1 MPKHPYRFRGAIQPS
16 ASVKRP
22 VRAELTGETNGATAK
37 LYLYDVIDSWGGD
50 WGISAKEFTGALAE
64 LGDVSQ
70 INLHVNSP
78 GGECYEGI
86 AILNA
91 LRRHPANVTA
101 VVDGIAAS
109 AASFITCGVDEVVM
123 ARNSEMMIHDAW
135 GIALGPAADMRA
147 MAEQLDKISNNIASV
162 YAAKSGATVEACREF
177 MLAETWYSDTEAV
190 AAGLAD
196 RIEGAE
202 DEALDPAKIEDAF
215 DLSIFK
221 NAGRTAAPAPTLN
234 TSPCE
239 HIWPGTPCDWNV
251 CHSPDQPEPE
261 GEVHDLAA
269 ERARRQRQNQNRVSL
284 LARRAGAVSR

>member
-22 VRAELTGETNGATAK
+22 VRAELTGETDGTTAK

-50 WGISAKEFTGALAE
+50 WGISAKEFNTALNE

-109 AASFITCGVDEVVM
+109 AASFIACGADEVVM

-135 GIALGPAADMRA
+135 GIALGPAADMRS
-147 MAEQLDKISNNIASV
+147 MADQLDKISNNIASV
-162 YAAKSGATVEACREF
+162 YAAKSAGSVETWREF
-177 MLAETWYSDTEAV
+177 MLAETWYSDAEAV

-202 DEALDPAKIEDAF
+202 DDALDPGEIENAF
-215 DLSIFK
+215 DLTVFK
-221 NAGRTAAPAPTLN
+221 NAGRTAAPAPKLDVG
-234 TSPCE
+234 PAE
-239 HIWPGTPCDWNV
+239 
-251 CHSPDQPEPE
+251 EPE

-269 ERARRQRQNQNRVSL
+269 ERARRQRQNKNRVSL

>member
-22 VRAELTGETNGATAK
+22 VRAELTGETDGTTAK

-50 WGISAKEFTGALAE
+50 WGVSAKEFSGALAE

-91 LRRHPANVTA
+91 LRRHPAKVTA

-109 AASFITCGVDEVVM
+109 AASFIACGADEVVM
-123 ARNSEMMIHDAW
+123 GRNAEMMIHDAW
-135 GIALGPAADMRA
+135 GIALGPAADMRS
-147 MAEQLDKISNNIASV
+147 MADQLDKISNNIASV
-162 YAAKSGATVEACREF
+162 YADAAGGTVETWREF
-177 MLAETWYSDTEAV
+177 MLAETWYSDAEAV

-202 DEALDPAKIEDAF
+202 DDALDLGEIENAF

-221 NAGRTAAPAPTLN
+221 NAGRTAAPAPVL
-234 TSPCE
+234 
-239 HIWPGTPCDWNV
+239 DV
-251 CHSPDQPEPE
+251 EPAE
-261 GEVHDLAA
+261 EPLAEVQDLAA
-269 ERARRQRQNQNRVSL
+269 ERERRQRQNRNRL
-284 LARRAGAVSR
+284 DFARRRASAVSR

>member
-1 MPKHPYRFRGAIQPS
+1 MPKHPYRFRGAVQPS

-22 VRAELTGETNGATAK
+22 VRAELTGETDGSMAK

-50 WGISAKEFTGALAE
+50 WGISAKEFTSALAE

-109 AASFITCGVDEVVM
+109 AASFIACGVDEVVM
-123 ARNSEMMIHDAW
+123 GRNAEMMIHDAW
-135 GIALGPAADMRA
+135 GIALGPAADMRS
-147 MAEQLDKISNNIASV
+147 MADQLDKISNNIASV
-162 YAAKSGATVEACREF
+162 YAAKSGGSVDTWREF
-177 MLAETWYSDTEAV
+177 MLAETWYSDAEAV

-196 RIEGAE
+196 RIEGDE
-202 DEALDPAKIEDAF
+202 DETLDPAKIEDAF

-221 NAGRTAAPAPTLN
+221 NAGRTNAPAPVLDI
-234 TSPCE
+234 E
-239 HIWPGTPCDWNV
+239 HE
-251 CHSPDQPEPE
+251 QPE
-261 GEVHDLAA
+261 GEVHDLA
-269 ERARRQRQNQNRVSL
+269 EQRARRQRQNRNRQSF
-284 LARRAGAVSR
+284 LARRASAVSR